1 MLHRHLARQ
10 LLVHDREAEDA
21 APGLAAEIDV
31 VVDGQV
37 PGQGEVLV
45 HDLDPDVLRIARG
58 IEDDG
63 PGIEDDLSLGGGM
76 ESRQDLHQG
85 RLARP
90 VVPDHSEHLARKEPE
105 IDAVERGDRPEA
117 LGDSARFEQ
126 RRRPSAVRR
135 VVHPFLPLR

>member
-1 MLHRHLARQ
+1 MFHRHLARQ

-21 APGLAAEIDV
+21 AAGLAAEIDV
-31 VVDGQV
+31 LVDGQV
-37 PGQGEVLV
+37 PGQREILV
-45 HDLDPDVLRIARG
+45 HHLDPDVLRIARR

-63 PGIEDDLSLGGGM
+63 PRIEDDLSLGGGM

-85 RLARP
+85 RLACP
-90 VVPDHSEHLARKEPE
+90 VVPDNPQHLAGKEPK

-126 RRRPSAVRR
+126 RRRPSAVGR